1 MRLCRIDNATLVIS
15 HLITR
20 CGLAGRLEKQGY
32 TFVCAANPNV
42 NRLTIG
48 VLALVGGR
56 AAGLSIRTKAT
67 LLAAKAR
74 GVPLGNHANLSRRDV
89 GAACGNATEPAEA
102 IARAADL
109 MPIMAEI
116 RAEGCSSLRQ
126 LANGLNERGIRRPR
140 GGQ

>member
-67 LLAAKAR
+67 LLAVLTYTAAFE
-74 GVPLGNHANLSRRDV
+74 RRDV

-126 LANGLNERGIRRPR
+126 LANELNERGIRRPR